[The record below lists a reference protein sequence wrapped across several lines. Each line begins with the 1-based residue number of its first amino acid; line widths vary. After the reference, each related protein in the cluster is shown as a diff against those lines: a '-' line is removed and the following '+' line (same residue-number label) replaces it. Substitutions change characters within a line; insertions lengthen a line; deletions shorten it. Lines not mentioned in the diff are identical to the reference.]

1 MSVPTRKPFR
11 AEQQRAAMSKKTSS
25 PKGPQSSPDTQV
37 FGQIDDMMGAIER
50 LEQRVSLIVE
60 SLEQIGNASVA
71 GSAGVTGQPE
81 AAADPSAPCE
91 RRDAV
96 LGLRRIQEG
105 GQNIFSAAGEL
116 SDVISQTEEAAGEII
131 DACEVIDQTVIELIE
146 GVQHE
151 VGDERFTDDLNVIR
165 ESIMKILQASSFQDL
180 TGQRITRVTRMLS
193 NLEERIVHVEQA
205 MGISSDD
212 IERHNEEMANAAQGG
227 NHNPHDPHFDESNL
241 LNGPSA
247 DGDGISQDDIDKLF
261 G

>member
-25 PKGPQSSPDTQV
+25 SKGPQSSPDTQV
-37 FGQIDDMMGAIER
+37 FSQIDDMMGAIER

-71 GSAGVTGQPE
+71 GSAGATSQPE
-81 AAADPSAPCE
+81 AADPSASCE

-193 NLEERIVHVEQA
+193 NLEERIVHVELA

-212 IERHNEEMANAAQGG
+212 IERHNEEVANAAQYG